1 MKLRFH
7 KAFHKLKFQRVTSK
21 TMAEVCDF
29 RNMTEF
35 LHAFAHANA
44 RLSNGDWGVVA
55 PTPEKEETRQR
66 QNATSSYQPKA
77 LLHFLDGEMASI
89 ISTLDPDPVPET
101 GLKRSKSAE
110 FSGMGPLELF

>member
-1 MKLRFH
+1 
-7 KAFHKLKFQRVTSK
+7 
-21 TMAEVCDF
+21 MAEVCEF
-29 RNMTEF
+29 RNMHEF

-44 RLSNGDWGVVA
+44 RLSNDDWGVVG
-55 PTPEKEETRQR
+55 PTPEKEETRDR
-66 QNATSSYQPKA
+66 LNATMSYQPKA

-89 ISTLDPDPVPET
+89 ILTLDLEPVPES